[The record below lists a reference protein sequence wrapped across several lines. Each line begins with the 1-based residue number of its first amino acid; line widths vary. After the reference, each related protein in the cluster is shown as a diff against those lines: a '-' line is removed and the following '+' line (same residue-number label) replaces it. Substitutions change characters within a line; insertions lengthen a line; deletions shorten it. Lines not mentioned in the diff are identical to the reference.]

1 MKKPSDGF
9 RCAGIFN
16 RCADDEEF
24 WLNEHDFLLVSQ
36 HCFLFVA
43 QHCFLFVTQTV
54 FLLEAGKNRV
64 RKLFAWF
71 FLSPEFPSWKKIRVR
86 KFGSRSCVILAKS
99 KNARTGVG
107 RHSRLRR
114 GAREWCLQGKSQGT
128 TEQMLRH
135 ESPWAGRLRRFT

>member
-1 MKKPSDGF
+1 MQGF
-9 RCAGIFN
+9 FN

-64 RKLFAWF
+64 RKLFA
-71 FLSPEFPSWKKIRVR
+71 
-86 KFGSRSCVILAKS
+86 
-99 KNARTGVG
+99 
-107 RHSRLRR
+107 
-114 GAREWCLQGKSQGT
+114 
-128 TEQMLRH
+128 
-135 ESPWAGRLRRFT
+135 